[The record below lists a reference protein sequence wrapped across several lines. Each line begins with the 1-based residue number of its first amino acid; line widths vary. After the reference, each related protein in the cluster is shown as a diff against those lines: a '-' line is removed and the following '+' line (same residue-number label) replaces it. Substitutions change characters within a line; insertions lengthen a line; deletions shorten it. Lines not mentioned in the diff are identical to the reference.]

1 MEHEFE
7 NRPLKTIHVRYTKN
21 VKYSAIINENK
32 KLENCKSEKQNT
44 IIVSYI
50 IYVIYE
56 ETLILFS
63 KMFEIFLPD
72 LDMHFPG
79 QNLMIIFSS
88 Y

>member
-1 MEHEFE
+1 ML
-7 NRPLKTIHVRYTKN
+7 NTVRLL
-21 VKYSAIINENK
+21 NENK

-72 LDMHFPG
+72 
-79 QNLMIIFSS
+79 
-88 Y
+88 